1 MREEKFYAPFVT
13 TFVNPAATK
22 RAHARSKRGK
32 IMTDFPSEK
41 TPCAA
46 LTSELLFHDS
56 TAIGEAEPA
65 AALIWSYP
73 D

>member
-22 RAHARSKRGK
+22 RAHARSRSAVDR

-65 AALIWSYP
+65 AALI
-73 D
+73 